1 MVAYFYI
8 GRSSS
13 MRDNVFLRAF
23 YVRNAQFART
33 ETEKVE
39 ESLTLSFITLLHFV
53 LLHYNAVGTEYKL

>member
-1 MVAYFYI
+1 
-8 GRSSS
+8 